1 VIDSE
6 VDDVVGKGVVVVSVE
21 DASNDSVENLIHV
34 LPLVLSF
41 LQALV
46 TNRHSEKGSPQSAE
60 LLARIGMSVLE
71 ELIDGL
77 SSLDCENVDASD
89 SNFANSSKV
98 IWAHV
103 TGCLCNIN
111 EFALSHTFEV
121 VSQEDAVKT
130 QSKVVVNVD
139 DDDNSLSNRTSGKV
153 ALTSDKLT
161 VKRNKTDEES
171 EEEEE
176 EEAQAKS
183 ESEEEEEEEEEKSI
197 KYVIRGDIMPKF
209 VLALKVA
216 KMVCLFHLG
225 QV

>member
-121 VSQEDAVKT
+121 VSQEVAVKT
-130 QSKVVVNVD
+130 QSKVVDGD

-153 ALTSDKLT
+153 ALKSDKLT